1 VYQGH
6 SVLVILPALDEAKKV
21 GKVIGKVPA
30 DIVDNVLVVDDGST
44 DETAQEAEEAGATV
58 IQHNVNRGVGAAI
71 RTGIDYALAN
81 GYDITVVMASD
92 DQDDPA
98 EIVRLL
104 DPILNDDYD
113 YVHGSRYLAGGRR
126 VNHPF
131 HRTLMTWFY
140 SLSFRLMVGHPI
152 TDGTNGFRAFRT
164 AICKNINLWQ
174 DWLDRY
180 ELEPYLYYQVIKQG
194 LKVKEV
200 PVTKIYPADAGVG
213 YTKMRP
219 LVDWWR
225 IFRPLVFLFLG
236 IKK

>member
-6 SVLVILPALDEAKKV
+6 SVLVILPALNEANKV
-21 GKVIGKVPA
+21 GKVISKVPA
-30 DIVDNVLVVDDGST
+30 DIVDTVLVVDDGST
-44 DETAQEAEEAGATV
+44 DETTQEAEEAGAMV
-58 IQHNVNRGVGAAI
+58 IQHKVNRGVGAAI

-81 GYDITVVMASD
+81 EYDITVVMASD
-92 DQDDPA
+92 DQDEPA
-98 EIVRLL
+98 EVTRLL
-104 DPILNDDYD
+104 DPIVTDGYD
-113 YVHGSRYLAGGRR
+113 YIHGSRYLAGGRR
-126 VNHPF
+126 VNHPL
-131 HRTLMTWFY
+131 HRTLMTWSY
-140 SLSFRLMVGHPI
+140 SLSFRLVVGYPI

-174 DWLDRY
+174 DWLERY
-180 ELEPYLYYQVIKQG
+180 ELEPYLYYQVIKRG
-194 LKVKEV
+194 FRVKEV
-200 PVTKIYPADAGVG
+200 PVTKIYPGDAAVG

>member
-6 SVLVILPALDEAKKV
+6 SVLVILPALNEANKV
-21 GKVIGKVPA
+21 GKVISKVPA
-30 DIVDNVLVVDDGST
+30 DIVDTILVIDDGST
-44 DETAQEAEEAGATV
+44 DETTQEAEGAGAMV
-58 IQHNVNRGVGAAI
+58 IQHKVNRGVGAAI

-81 GYDITVVMASD
+81 EYDITVVMASD
-92 DQDDPA
+92 DQDEPA
-98 EIVRLL
+98 EIARLL
-104 DPILNDDYD
+104 DPIVNDGYD
-113 YVHGSRYLAGGRR
+113 YIHGSRYLAGGRR
-126 VNHPF
+126 VNHPL

-140 SLSFRLMVGHPI
+140 SLSFRLVVGYPI

-180 ELEPYLYYQVIKQG
+180 ELEPYLYYQVIKRG
-194 LKVKEV
+194 FRVKEV
-200 PVTKIYPADAGVG
+200 PVTKIYPGDAAVG